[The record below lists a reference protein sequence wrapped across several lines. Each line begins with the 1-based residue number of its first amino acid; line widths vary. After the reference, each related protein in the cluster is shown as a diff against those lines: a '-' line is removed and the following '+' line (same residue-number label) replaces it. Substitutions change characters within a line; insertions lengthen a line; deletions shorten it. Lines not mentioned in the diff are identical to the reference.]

1 MFILG
6 DMMDVYNIQTLIAQE
21 KLLQIAD
28 LDPNQT
34 YLELGVY
41 QEGNRKIGPGN
52 ANSYPSYV
60 VTLQDVLS
68 SAGGGG
74 GTWGS
79 ITGLLSNQLDLQA
92 ALNSKYDASNPA
104 GYITSA
110 SLSQV
115 VFTSTIDLNTTSNQP
130 IGILPSGS
138 YTPETAYVFDAST
151 DLTVTSLE
159 QIIVYNSGVTII
171 PPTVPP
177 TTAGPVFSSKNL
189 LTPCPPPGC
198 IDQVRNS
205 LSTSQMIATLFKA
218 QSCWPPPCNVFV
230 LNGGENLSVQIVTPT
245 GVPATA
251 KIHIILNKIQ

>member
-1 MFILG
+1 
-6 DMMDVYNIQTLIAQE
+6 MDIVKIQTLLKQGRVAALSYIDPNE
-21 KLLQIAD
+21 SYLQI
-28 LDPNQT
+28 
-34 YLELGVY
+34 GVY
-41 QEGNRKIGPGN
+41 QPNNRKIGPADAN
-52 ANSYPSYV
+52 AYAPFV
-60 VTLQDVLS
+60 IPLS
-68 SAGGGG
+68 EVGGGGG
-74 GTWGS
+74 GTWGT

-92 ALNSKYDASNPA
+92 ALNAKYDASNPA

-130 IGILPSGS
+130 IGILPSGL

-205 LSTSQMIATLFKA
+205 LSTSQMIATFFKA

>member
-28 LDPNQT
+28 LNPNET

-115 VFTSTIDLNTTSNQP
+115 VFTSTIDLNSTGVQT
-130 IGILPSGS
+130 IATLPSGL
-138 YTPETAYVFDAST
+138 YTPEKAYVSQASMNLST
-151 DLTVTSLE
+151 SPVKNLIVSNSGIAVPAPWLNSGGSIFTSLE
-159 QIIVYNSGVTII
+159 PG
-171 PPTVPP
+171 
-177 TTAGPVFSSKNL
+177 
-189 LTPCPPPGC
+189 PCPPPVGC
-198 IDQVRNS
+198 LDILTTLSLPEMAALLYNDQG
-205 LSTSQMIATLFKA
+205 
-218 QSCWPPPCNVFV
+218 CWPPPCNSFV
-230 LNGGENLSVQIVTPT
+230 LNGGETLNAQIVTPT
-245 GVPATA
+245 GVPVTA